1 MAQEYP
7 SRVTPS
13 LRLVQQ
19 LAAEG
24 FRIFSTE
31 DVRKIAPEV
40 GLSKGYVLQA
50 LHHLVRTGWLV
61 RLRKG
66 LYALAS
72 TVPGASPV
80 HEFEVGIGTIA
91 GSALF
96 NLLVI
101 PGVCVLVSPKIFQ
114 VSREVIDRD
123 ALFYIVSVFILLVLT
138 LYFKFWGVLISIFLI
153 LVYVYYISE
162 IVYDTKKTRDKR
174 IRPYGINLP
183 REIFSALVLLG
194 GIGLATYFL
203 TESSINLAS
212 IFGVA
217 PVIVAFTI
225 TAAATSVPDTVL
237 SVVNARKGDL
247 DDAASNVF
255 GSNIFNIL
263 FGLGFPLL
271 LYTMIKGKLEIV
283 FGHVEIIIGLLGST
297 IMVLYFFARREM
309 ISKRKGIF
317 LILLY
322 VLFVIYVALIG

>member
-1 MAQEYP
+1 MFLFLMNAAFNIVVIIASSIFIFFLGEKFAAVS
-7 SRVTPS
+7 SRM
-13 LRLVQQ
+13 
-19 LAAEG
+19 G
-24 FRIFSTE
+24 DYFR
-31 DVRKIAPEV
+31 
-40 GLSKGYVLQA
+40 LSKAVKGATFDAIASSLPELLVA
-50 LHHLVRTGWLV
+50 LFSVIFF
-61 RLRKG
+61 
-66 LYALAS
+66 
-72 TVPGASPV
+72 

-138 LYFKFWGVLISIFLI
+138 LYFKFWGVLVAIFLI
-153 LVYVYYISE
+153 LVYFYYISE
-162 IVYDTKKTRDKR
+162 IIYDTKKSIHRR
-174 IRPYGINLP
+174 VRPDGINLP
-183 REIFSALVLLG
+183 REIFSAFVLLG
-194 GIGLATYFL
+194 GIGIATYFL
-203 TESSINLAS
+203 TDASIKLAS
-212 IFGVA
+212 VFGVA
-217 PVIVAFTI
+217 PVIIAFTI

-271 LYTMIKGKLEIV
+271 LYSMIKGKLEIV
-283 FGHVEIIIGLLGST
+283 FGHVEIIIGLMGST
-297 IMVLYFFARREM
+297 IMLLYFFARREM
-309 ISKRKGIF
+309 ISKKKGLF

>member
-1 MAQEYP
+1 MGAAFNIVLIIVSSIFIFFLGDKFAVIS
-7 SRVTPS
+7 SR
-13 LRLVQQ
+13 L
-19 LAAEG
+19 G
-24 FRIFSTE
+24 DYFR
-31 DVRKIAPEV
+31 
-40 GLSKGYVLQA
+40 LSKAVKGATFDAIASSLPELLVALYSVLFF
-50 LHHLVRTGWLV
+50 
-61 RLRKG
+61 
-66 LYALAS
+66 
-72 TVPGASPV
+72 

-138 LYFKFWGVLISIFLI
+138 MYFKFWGVLIAVFLI

-162 IVYDTKKTRDKR
+162 IVHDTKKTKDGRKKLD
-174 IRPYGINLP
+174 GVNLP
-183 REIFSALVLLG
+183 REIFSALVLLI
-194 GIGLATYFL
+194 GIGIATYFL
-203 TESSINLAS
+203 TDSSIALAN
-212 IFGVA
+212 IFHVS
-217 PVIVAFTI
+217 PIIIAFTI

-237 SVVNARKGDL
+237 SVTNARRGDL

-271 LYTMIKGKLEIV
+271 LYTLIKGKLEII
-283 FGHVEIIIGLLGST
+283 FGHFEIIVGLLGST
-297 IMVLYFFARREM
+297 IMVMYFFARRNM
-309 ISKRKGIF
+309 ISKRKGWF

-322 VLFVIYVALIG
+322 VLFVVYAIIIG